1 MKRILPLM
9 LTLLTMVLT
18 ALTGTAQETAVIT
31 FSSTEGGTVGA
42 SKTNYEEVNSGDELP
57 VGTEVVLR
65 VNLTAYE
72 TSYVKGWTVNGAEA
86 YPYKETIYYTIQ
98 SGANDLKAIIE
109 PIPAEGFKVTYKA
122 GTGGKITQA
131 QYQDNKTY
139 KMVDFA
145 SGDLVPTRSS
155 LEFTAEPDKGY
166 VIDHWTINGDSR
178 GNQEHIYANANS
190 PLDVEVTFKQVTMHK
205 VNYSVAD
212 NNGRLQVTYPKNY
225 TDEPIASGDE
235 LPEGTQVTFFVFPN
249 DGYKIEKWI
258 VNGVDVAPG
267 EDFPQRLQRV
277 LMEDLTV
284 QAVLMKTLPKYTIT
298 LDHGT
303 GGSIEGK
310 YVDDEG
316 YNRIFDYQNDI
327 QEGTEVSIRATPDP
341 NRMVDKWY
349 LNNNEVAPSAED
361 PNLYVLTVSEPATV
375 YVTFKEGE
383 SGYVVNYTAAEH
395 GSIEKAEV
403 YLPSGIT
410 TFESGETIS
419 AGVHLKFTAK
429 PDKGYEVDKWYV
441 NDQSAE
447 AYYAGKTEF
456 ETDVAGKTDVRVTFK
471 KGAPA
476 QCPVSWEIEGGLFV
490 AKYKAQGSDEWTV
503 ISSGESVLEGTE
515 LTLWVNPGNNEIKE
529 WYINGELREDL
540 LGAGTKETVITI
552 EGKTTIKV
560 ICAPATP
567 VPASYTLTYSVSPK
581 DQATLTVTD
590 AKTKEAIT
598 SGSKV
603 VEGTEITCQ
612 LAIPEGSMWQLE
624 KWTIGGKDYTEGAK
638 KSTIT
643 LTVDKDL
650 EIQAVLLDHTS
661 VAAPAHTSY
670 AVSMQEGMLVIAGLV
685 MPTQVDLY
693 NAAGELILSRLM
705 ETSTLAIGD
714 LPQGVYYLV
723 VAGQSYKVINK

>member
-1 MKRILPLM
+1 
-9 LTLLTMVLT
+9 
-18 ALTGTAQETAVIT
+18 
-31 FSSTEGGTVGA
+31 
-42 SKTNYEEVNSGDELP
+42 
-57 VGTEVVLR
+57 
-65 VNLTAYE
+65 
-72 TSYVKGWTVNGAEA
+72 
-86 YPYKETIYYTIQ
+86 
-98 SGANDLKAIIE
+98 
-109 PIPAEGFKVTYKA
+109 
-122 GTGGKITQA
+122 
-131 QYQDNKTY
+131 
-139 KMVDFA
+139 MVDFA

-166 VIDHWTINGDSR
+166 VIEKWTVNGDSR
-178 GNQEHIYANANS
+178 GNQEKCYGFTSS

-212 NNGRLQVTYPKNY
+212 NNGRLQVTYPKNNWD
-225 TDEPIASGDE
+225 TPINSGDE

-258 VNGVDVAPG
+258 VNGSDVAPG
-267 EDFPQRLQRV
+267 EDFPQRLQRI

-284 QAVLMKTLPKYTIT
+284 QAVLKKTLPKYTIT
-298 LDHGT
+298 LNHGT

-327 QEGTEVSIRATPDP
+327 QEGTELSIRATPDP

-441 NDQSAE
+441 NDQPAE

-638 KSTIT
+638 KASIT

-685 MPTQVDLY
+685 TPTQVDLY
-693 NAAGELILSRLM
+693 NTAGELILSRLM
-705 ETSTLAIGD
+705 ETNTLAIGD